1 MFHFVYLIN
10 VPTVLKVFLTKSVN
24 LIVHTKHMLGYHLN
38 LSVLAFHLEVGTLMI
53 PFAGLFL
60 KKTSCKVPKSSLIV

>member
-24 LIVHTKHMLGYHLN
+24 LIHTKHMLGYHLN
-38 LSVLAFHLEVGTLMI
+38 LSGLAFHLEVGTLMI